1 MVQST
6 NGDSE
11 PVVVSSW
18 LRRHALTLGVSL
30 VVTGG
35 LVWLLKAGALPVVPP
50 REAWSALRVWTA
62 VAFVPAFL
70 AVHVLR
76 CSRWSLLV
84 KEEYRPPLSRT
95 LAISFIGYG
104 AQVLL
109 PFRLGEAVRP
119 ALIHSHTRLP
129 VATAAGVSAAERIV
143 DGLVLSLL
151 LVVSLLSSERVSPLP
166 DHIGALPIP
175 AVVIPALAWGGTIG
189 FGLLSLIMVVSYV
202 YQGPVSRWLERHL
215 GRWSPEL
222 ARWAAR
228 TLGNVVGGF
237 AFLRELDTRGTF
249 ALLTIGYWLANVATF
264 WLLLWGAGV
273 VESTLLES
281 GVVLG
286 VLGLGMAVPNA
297 PGYFGTFQ
305 ISGYAALVLFYP
317 LDVVTTA
324 GATFL
329 FLLYVIQLGLTL
341 LVAALALF
349 WGLPPGGVSGTRTAQ
364 SSATASD
371 ARAGGAPSDPGRVTA
386 SGGVEGGAAGAAS
399 HTG

>member
-6 NGDSE
+6 NGESE

-18 LRRHALTLGVSL
+18 LRRHAALLSVSL
-30 VVTGG
+30 LVTGG
-35 LVWLLKAGALPVVPP
+35 LIWLMKAGALPVVPP
-50 REAWSALRVWTA
+50 SAAWGTLHGWTA
-62 VAFVPAFL
+62 VAFVLAFL

-84 KEEYRPPLSRT
+84 KQEYRPPLKLT
-95 LAISFIGYG
+95 LAIAFIGYG

-129 VATAAGVSAAERIV
+129 LATAAGVSAAERIV
-143 DGLVLSLL
+143 DGLVLSLVL
-151 LVVSLLSSERVSPLP
+151 FVSLLCSERVSPLP

-175 AVVIPALAWGGTIG
+175 AVVIPALAWGGVIG
-189 FGLLSLIMVVSYV
+189 FGLLSLIMVISYV
-202 YQGPVSRWLERHL
+202 YQGPVSRLLERHL

-222 ARWAAR
+222 ARWAVR
-228 TLGNVVGGF
+228 TMGNVVGGF
-237 AFLRELDTRGTF
+237 AFLRELDTRATF
-249 ALLTIGYWLANVATF
+249 ALLTVGYWLANVAAF

-273 VESTLLES
+273 SSATLLES

-317 LDVVTTA
+317 LDVVTNA

-349 WGLPPGGVSGTRTAQ
+349 WGLPPKGVAGAGNTGKQAAAARAASAVSQ
-364 SSATASD
+364 SS
-371 ARAGGAPSDPGRVTA
+371 
-386 SGGVEGGAAGAAS
+386 
-399 HTG
+399 

>member
-6 NGDSE
+6 NGDPE
-11 PVVVSSW
+11 PVVVSGW
-18 LRRHALTLGVSL
+18 LRRHAVTLSVSL
-30 VVTGG
+30 LVTAG

-50 REAWSALRVWTA
+50 REAWSSLRPWTA
-62 VAFVPAFL
+62 LAFVVAFL

-84 KEEYRPPLSRT
+84 KEQYRPPLGRT
-95 LAISFIGYG
+95 LAIAFIGYG

-129 VATAAGVSAAERIV
+129 LATAAGVSAAERIV

-151 LVVSLLSSERVSPLP
+151 LVVSLLSSEQVSPLP

-189 FGLLSLIMVVSYV
+189 FGLLSLIMVISYV

-222 ARWAAR
+222 ARWATR
-228 TLGNVVGGF
+228 TMANVVGGF

-249 ALLTIGYWLANVATF
+249 ALLTIGYWVANVAAF

-273 VESTLLES
+273 EQSTLLES

-317 LDVVTTA
+317 LEVVTTA

-349 WGLPPGGVSGTRTAQ
+349 WGLPPKGVSGLG
-364 SSATASD
+364 ATQPVT
-371 ARAGGAPSDPGRVTA
+371 AGGGHAAGA
-386 SGGVEGGAAGAAS
+386 GAEGGAAGAPS
-399 HTG
+399 HPGQARRSI

>member
-18 LRRHALTLGVSL
+18 LRRHIVTLSVSL
-30 VVTGG
+30 LVTGG
-35 LVWLLKAGALPVVPP
+35 LAWLLKAGAFPVVPP
-50 REAWSALRVWTA
+50 REAWGTLRTWTA

-76 CSRWSLLV
+76 CSRWGLLV
-84 KEEYRPPLSRT
+84 KQEYRPPLGRT
-95 LAISFIGYG
+95 LAIAFIGYG

-119 ALIHSHTRLP
+119 ALIHSHTRMPL
-129 VATAAGVSAAERIV
+129 ATAAGVSAAERIV
-143 DGLVLSLL
+143 DGLVLSLV

-202 YQGPVSRWLERHL
+202 YQGPVSRWLERYL

-222 ARWAAR
+222 ASWAAR

-249 ALLTIGYWLANVATF
+249 ALLTLAYWIANVATF

-273 VESTLLES
+273 EQSTLLES

-317 LDVVTTA
+317 LDIVTSA

-349 WGLPPGGVSGTRTAQ
+349 WGLPPKNLSVVSAAKPG
-364 SSATASD
+364 SAEGSAAS
-371 ARAGGAPSDPGRVTA
+371 A
-386 SGGVEGGAAGAAS
+386 EGSAAGVAS